1 MGIVNGVV
9 VPLLDQNAYVRD
21 CLGYVR
27 AMVRWICLLL
37 LFPLFFSIIVVS
49 IFSLF

>member
-1 MGIVNGVV
+1 MLLECMGIVNGVV

-27 AMVRWICLLL
+27 AMVR
-37 LFPLFFSIIVVS
+37 
-49 IFSLF
+49 